1 MARTAT
7 VRAKSKCLLAV
18 LLKEDLQ
25 VQLQKYPDVAR
36 EILNEATDRYDALLK
51 EMEKNGISA
60 KSIDMVNIKK
70 VYNTSDVAN
79 LSKYRHKIT
88 HFQA

>member
-18 LLKEDLQ
+18 LVKEDLQ
-25 VQLQKYPDVAR
+25 VQLQKYPDVAQ
-36 EILNEATDRYDALLK
+36 EILNEAKERYDALLK

-60 KSIDMVNIKK
+60 KTIDMVNIKK
-70 VYNTSDVAN
+70 V
-79 LSKYRHKIT
+79 SKTMKLIFFIKKT
-88 HFQA
+88 